1 MCWRRAATEREA
13 GSSCSH
19 LFLLLL
25 LLLHRIIPFQRPLK
39 IKELLQKVTEAF
51 GQQMD
56 MFFMEKEVKER
67 QKRLLHVMPTLMRLH
82 AIITEQPVME
92 MSCVFF
98 YVFFSVHHS
107 CCCPWRP
114 RKTWIR
120 QCWRWAAAPGSTVC
134 SGYCLRLP
142 RTAMWAAF
150 VPTHLFII
158 AGTNHDWKQLV
169 LAVRRDLLTQ

>member
-1 MCWRRAATEREA
+1 MTEREA

-19 LFLLLL
+19 LFLLL

-67 QKRLLHVMPTLMRLH
+67 QKRLLHVMPTLMRLL

-92 MSCVFF
+92 MSCVFLCLLF
-98 YVFFSVHHS
+98 RSSQLLLPLKTQEDLDQAVLTLS
-107 CCCPWRP
+107 CSSGINSLLRILL
-114 RKTWIR
+114 KTPKNSHVSSI
-120 QCWRWAAAPGSTVC
+120 CANT
-134 SGYCLRLP
+134 
-142 RTAMWAAF
+142 
-150 VPTHLFII
+150 FIY
-158 AGTNHDWKQLV
+158 NCRNKS
-169 LAVRRDLLTQ
+169 